1 MRSKKTRGIALIMVL
16 MAVVLCM
23 MMLGAFLQANRN
35 YTQLYRRGQS
45 QDQVD
50 DTTRSLFEFARSSLE
65 NDKSWGTPRA
75 DDRSLAYGQDLSW
88 TEHRR
93 AAPTDVEG
101 RVTGELANGLVC
113 RMDVLNNLR
122 TSTTVDGVGGKCCRV
137 KIALYE
143 NPQRLPHTLLLAEP
157 ENFVSVGGAQV
168 TLRNASLYDSGIV
181 ASAGIDLH
189 ARKISLKSK
198 DELSNQIRSNS
209 HVWLPN
215 LNSNN
220 LDFAFLRPKDGGGFE
235 EYEPRGYKGTV
246 WAKDDILLGDDAD
259 TDAAKLAVASQAT
272 GGHFIPDAKTHYSIP
287 QLTSDDFKVEGDVK
301 HLSSGQYT
309 FLKHW
314 VSWGPG
320 DSDRAQIP
328 LLARMTTNP
337 AGGIVWDECEFYY
350 IRGDGL
356 PGAVLDENIKLLA
369 YNESSGDPI
378 NGIHFRGQAAG
389 EYFEIPDA
397 YGGTTGLRARLA
409 DRRIDVAPNT
419 TIEVDGDFIVNS
431 ADRVTSDSWDR
442 SETPVNLNFGVPELG
457 DESWN
462 RGSIKAKGNVVIEGF
477 VQGKGN
483 IISDKTVALQV
494 NAVDVETD
502 IDSDLAVYA
511 KENVAIGASD
521 NSGGTGKVSFKGLV
535 YAEKNFLFMADAD
548 LEIEGAL
555 VARSGWV
562 NLIAGNGQ
570 PNETTVD
577 GITPTHDLS
586 VIYNPDFLDSLLRP
600 QALERSKVQLMAWRP
615 GL

>member
-1 MRSKKTRGIALIMVL
+1 MALIMVL

-35 YTQLYRRGQS
+35 YTQLSRRGQS

-65 NDKSWGTPRA
+65 NNKSWGTPRS
-75 DDRSLAYGQDLSW
+75 DDRNLAYGQDITT

-93 AAPTDVEG
+93 DAPTDLEG
-101 RVTGELANGLVC
+101 RVTGVLANGLVF

-122 TSTTVDGVGGKCCRV
+122 TRNTVDGVGGKCCRV
-137 KIALYE
+137 KIALFE
-143 NPQRLPHTLLLAEP
+143 NPSGLPHGLVLSDP
-157 ENFVSVGGAQV
+157 QRFVPVGGARV

-209 HVWLPN
+209 HIWLPDVDGA
-215 LNSNN
+215 N
-220 LDFAFLRPKDGGGFE
+220 LDFAFLRPTSGGGFE

-246 WAKDDILLGDDAD
+246 WATGDIRLGEDAA
-259 TDAAKLAVASQAT
+259 TNPAKLAAATQAT
-272 GGHFIPDAKTHYSIP
+272 GGQFIPDAKTHYSIP
-287 QLTSDDFKVEGDVK
+287 QLSSDDFKVEGEVK

-328 LLARMTTNP
+328 MLARMTTSP
-337 AGGIVWDECEFYY
+337 DGGIVWGECEFYY
-350 IRGDGL
+350 IRGDGI
-356 PGAVLDENIKLLA
+356 PATVLDQNIKLLA
-369 YNESSGDPI
+369 YNESSGTPI
-378 NGIHFRGQAAG
+378 DGIAFQGQAAG
-389 EYFEIPDA
+389 DYFEIPDA

-419 TIEVDGDFIVNS
+419 TIEVDGDFVVNS

-442 SETPVNLNFGVPELG
+442 SEEPVQLNFGVPELG
-457 DESWN
+457 DEGWN
-462 RGSIKAKGNVVIEGF
+462 RGSIRAKGNVTIEGF

-483 IISDKTVALQV
+483 IISDKTVSLQV
-494 NAVDVETD
+494 NSVDVETD
-502 IDSDLAVYA
+502 VDSDLAVYA
-511 KENVAIGASD
+511 KENVQIGASD
-521 NSGGTGKVSFKGLV
+521 NSAGSDKVSFKGLV

-562 NLIAGNGQ
+562 NLIAGNGR

-577 GITPTHDLS
+577 GITPTRDLNL
-586 VIYNPDFLDSLLRP
+586 IYNPDFLDSLLRP